1 MYRVGISLL
10 VLVLA
15 PRAVRSE
22 EPVRYGIRFDN
33 ADHHESEVTATFSSL
48 PGGVL
53 ELAMSRSSPGRYALH
68 EFAKNVYRLRAEDGA
83 GRSLEVSR
91 PEPSR
96 WSVSGHDGTVV
107 VRYTIFG
114 DRLDG
119 TYLAIDNTHA
129 HLNMPATFVW
139 ARGLESRPIE
149 LTIIPPR
156 PEWKVA
162 TQLRPTE
169 NANRFEAPNLY
180 YFLDSPTEVGP
191 LEIHEWSAGGNGDP
205 QTIRLALHHQ
215 GERDRGEAYARLAQ
229 DVVREQLAIFGEL
242 PRFDYG
248 TYTFI
253 ADYLPYSAGDGMEHR
268 NSTVLTSSRSLEDP
282 LGNIGTLAHEFFH
295 AWNVERIRPRSLEPF
310 DFEEANLSG
319 ELWFAEGF
327 TSYYDDLT
335 LKRAS
340 IIDLDRYSRDITG
353 SLDVIVNAPGRRTFS
368 PVGMSEQAVFVDAA
382 VSIDPTNRENTYAS
396 YYPYGAVLA
405 LGLDL
410 SIRERYP
417 ERSLDDFM
425 RGLWRAYGRNEV
437 PYRLSDLETML
448 AEVTEA
454 AFARD
459 YFDRFIESGELPDF
473 ERLLALA
480 GLELRRPRTNEVWLG
495 ARLEL
500 EGSDLRI
507 ATRPLAGSP
516 LYEAGADRGDRV
528 LELDGRA
535 VGTDRSLSEALQSC
549 SPGDRISIVFDKRGE
564 RRDAK
569 IVLQGDPAIEVIP
582 FEEAGREVSPAVA
595 RFRESWLSSRAS
607 GN

>member
-1 MYRVGISLL
+1 
-10 VLVLA
+10 
-15 PRAVRSE
+15 
-22 EPVRYGIRFDN
+22 
-33 ADHHESEVTATFSSL
+33 
-48 PGGVL
+48 
-53 ELAMSRSSPGRYALH
+53 
-68 EFAKNVYRLRAEDGA
+68 
-83 GRSLEVSR
+83 
-91 PEPSR
+91 
-96 WSVSGHDGTVV
+96 
-107 VRYTIFG
+107 
-114 DRLDG
+114 
-119 TYLAIDNTHA
+119 
-129 HLNMPATFVW
+129 
-139 ARGLESRPIE
+139 
-149 LTIIPPR
+149 
-156 PEWKVA
+156 
-162 TQLRPTE
+162 
-169 NANRFEAPNLY
+169 
-180 YFLDSPTEVGP
+180 
-191 LEIHEWSAGGNGDP
+191 
-205 QTIRLALHHQ
+205 
-215 GERDRGEAYARLAQ
+215 
-229 DVVREQLAIFGEL
+229 
-242 PRFDYG
+242 
-248 TYTFI
+248 
-253 ADYLPYSAGDGMEHR
+253 
-268 NSTVLTSSRSLEDP
+268 
-282 LGNIGTLAHEFFH
+282 
-295 AWNVERIRPRSLEPF
+295 
-310 DFEEANLSG
+310 
-319 ELWFAEGF
+319 
-327 TSYYDDLT
+327 
-335 LKRAS
+335 
-340 IIDLDRYSRDITG
+340 
-353 SLDVIVNAPGRRTFS
+353 VNAPGRRTFS